1 MRSFLAFQRLLRS
14 LKRATMST
22 PINDVLVPGPATRS
36 SDRSGAP
43 ETRLRGRR
51 LILARVVW
59 VTVVTL
65 IVVPF
70 IARFPAH
77 YTFLQTVCTGA
88 TCSLGQPTP
97 DSAQALQKLGLSVG
111 TYATFTL
118 ALTLA
123 LALVCLTLAVVIFW
137 RRSDDWMALLVALL
151 LVATVTLNG
160 NAVYGSHAAWRV
172 LNSVLYVLGSGVYVL
187 VLSLFPDG
195 RFVPR
200 WMCWLLPCW
209 LVAGIAF
216 LFFRFPFYDLVWHAA
231 LVLIVI
237 TQVYRN
243 RSAYSPLQRQ
253 QGKWLLFSGSVV
265 VLLIVGLTVLQY
277 LFPSLGQASSF
288 YQLINE
294 PAYLV
299 ISLIFPL
306 CLGLAILRFRLF
318 DIDLII
324 HRTLLYSILTFLLAG
339 VYEVSV
345 FTLESFTGGLT
356 LIRGNQLAIF
366 ASTLLIG
373 LLFKPL
379 HDRTKALIDRRF
391 YRRKYDA
398 ARTLATFSATVR
410 DEVDLNELC
419 TKLEAVVEET
429 MQPTHVSL
437 WLFPPKRYIEETTR
451 ALPFIETGGKP

>member
-1 MRSFLAFQRLLRS
+1 
-14 LKRATMST
+14 MST
-22 PINDVLVPGPATRS
+22 PLNDALVASQATRS
-36 SDRSGAP
+36 TDRSGAP
-43 ETRLRGRR
+43 DTRLRGRR
-51 LILARVVW
+51 LILERVVW

-70 IARFPAH
+70 LAMLLTN

-88 TCSLGQPTP
+88 MCGFAQPTP

-111 TYATFTL
+111 TYTTFTL
-118 ALTLA
+118 ALYMA
-123 LALVCLTLAVVIFW
+123 LALVCFTLGAVIFW

-160 NAVYGSHAAWRV
+160 SPVYGSQSAWQV
-172 LNSVLYVLGSGVYVL
+172 LANVLFVLGSQMYVL
-187 VLSLFPDG
+187 VLLLMPDG

-200 WMCWLLPCW
+200 WTRWLLPCW
-209 LVAGIAF
+209 VVSGMAF
-216 LFFRFPFYDLVWHAA
+216 LFFSFPVYSLVWHAA
-231 LVLIVI
+231 LVLLVIVL
-237 TQVYRN
+237 VYRY

-253 QGKWLLFSGSVV
+253 QGKWILFGGGVV
-265 VLLIVGLTVLQY
+265 VLLIVGLTVPQY

-288 YQLINE
+288 YQLVLG

-366 ASTLLIG
+366 ASALLIG

-379 HDRTKALIDRRF
+379 HDRTKAVIDRRF

-398 ARTLATFSATVR
+398 ARTLAAFSATVR

-437 WLFPPKRYIEETTR
+437 WLCLPKSYSEQTTR
-451 ALPFIETGGKP
+451 ALPIIETGGKP